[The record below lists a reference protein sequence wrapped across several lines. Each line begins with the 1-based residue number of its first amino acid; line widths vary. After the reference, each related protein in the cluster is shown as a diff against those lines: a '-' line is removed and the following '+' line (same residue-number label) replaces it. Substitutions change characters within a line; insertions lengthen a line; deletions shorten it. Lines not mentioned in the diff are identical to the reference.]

1 MAKAT
6 INDVARLAGVSKKTV
21 SFVVNGRD
29 GIAAD
34 TRARVEEAIAALGFV
49 PSLQGRAFASGTT
62 ATIALLHDPQAEDR
76 DGMLVQA
83 IAGAQRAMAGSG
95 LALVVQPAEAAASL
109 RDFLEGQRPRGV
121 ILLPPLSARPV
132 LSALC
137 REMGTPCQRIAPAA
151 DGDPTGVIS
160 GNERQAASDAAGYL
174 LALGHARIGFIAGDE
189 GDAIAHEREL
199 GFVDALGGDAG
210 LVAQGDGSF
219 ASGLAAARLLLELS
233 PRPTAILAA
242 GPAMAAGAL
251 AAARE
256 AGLAVPDALSVM
268 ALGDVAHAGQLHP
281 PLSAMRSPLSAM
293 TAAAVRRLLAPVD
306 SPPAEAGFYAELVAR
321 SSSGPA
327 SVASVRLHSG

>member
-29 GIAAD
+29 GIAPD
-34 TRARVEEAIAALGFV
+34 TRARVEEAIAVLGFV

-62 ATIALLHDPQAEDR
+62 ATVALLHGDLAEDR
-76 DGMLVQA
+76 EGSLAQA
-83 IAGAQRAMAGSG
+83 IAGAQRALAETG
-95 LALVVQPAEAAASL
+95 LALVVQPAGTAAGL

-132 LSALC
+132 LAALC
-137 REMGTPCQRIAPAA
+137 REMGTPCQRLAPAA
-151 DGDPTGVIS
+151 DGDAAHVIS
-160 GNERQAASDAAGYL
+160 GNDRQAASDAAGYL
-174 LALGHARIGFIAGDE
+174 VALGHGRIGFIAGDE
-189 GDAIAHEREL
+189 ADAAAHERER
-199 GFVDALGGDAG
+199 GFADALGSDAG

-256 AGLAVPDALSVM
+256 AGLAVPQALSIM
-268 ALGDVAHAGQLHP
+268 ALGDVPHAGQLHP
-281 PLSAMRSPLSAM
+281 PLSAMRPPVAAM
-293 TAAAVRRLLAPVD
+293 AEAAVRRLLAPAGE
-306 SPPAEAGFYAELVAR
+306 PPAEAPFYAELVAR
-321 SSSGPA
+321 DSAGPA
-327 SVASVRLHSG
+327 PLQSG

>member
-29 GIAAD
+29 GIAPD

-62 ATIALLHDPQAEDR
+62 ATIALLHDDPADDR
-76 DGMLVQA
+76 EGLLAQA
-83 IAGAQRAMAGSG
+83 IGGAQRGLAGTG
-95 LALVVQPAEAAASL
+95 LALVVQPAETAADL

-132 LSALC
+132 LAALC
-137 REMGTPCQRIAPAA
+137 REMGAPCQRLAPAA
-151 DGDPTGVIS
+151 DGDPAHVIAA
-160 GNERQAASDAAGYL
+160 NERQAASDAASYL
-174 LALGHARIGFIAGDE
+174 LALGHGRIGFIAGDE
-189 GDAIAHEREL
+189 SDATSHERER
-199 GFVDALGGDAG
+199 GFVDTLGDDAG

-281 PLSAMRSPLSAM
+281 PLSAMRTPLA
-293 TAAAVRRLLAPVD
+293 ALAEAAVRRLLPPVA
-306 SPPAEAGFYAELVAR
+306 SPLAEARFYAELVVR
-321 SSSGPA
+321 GSTGPA
-327 SVASVRLHSG
+327 PLSPSPLQSG

>member
-1 MAKAT
+1 MAKTT

-34 TRARVEEAIAALGFV
+34 TRARVVEAIAALGFV

-62 ATIALLHDPQAEDR
+62 ATIAVLHDPSAEDR
-76 DGMLVQA
+76 EGFLVQA
-83 IAGAQRAMAGSG
+83 IVGAQRALADTG
-95 LALVVQPAEAAASL
+95 LALVVQQADTAASL
-109 RDFLEGQRPRGV
+109 RGFLEGQRPRGV
-121 ILLPPLSARPV
+121 ILLPPLSSRPV

-137 REMGTPCQRIAPAA
+137 REMGTACQRLAPVA
-151 DGDPTGVIS
+151 DGDPALVIS
-160 GNERQAASDAAGYL
+160 GNERQAASDAASYL
-174 LALGHARIGFIAGDE
+174 VAMGHGRIGFIAGE
-189 GDAIAHEREL
+189 ETDATAHERER
-199 GFVDALGGDAG
+199 GFADALGDHAG

-256 AGLAVPDALSVM
+256 AGLAVPQALSVM

-281 PLSAMRSPLSAM
+281 PLSAMRAPVAAM
-293 TAAAVRRLLAPVD
+293 AEAAARRLLAPAD
-306 SPPAEAGFYAELVAR
+306 SVPAEARFYAELVAR
-321 SSSGPA
+321 DSSGPA
-327 SVASVRLHSG
+327 PLSAVPFQSG